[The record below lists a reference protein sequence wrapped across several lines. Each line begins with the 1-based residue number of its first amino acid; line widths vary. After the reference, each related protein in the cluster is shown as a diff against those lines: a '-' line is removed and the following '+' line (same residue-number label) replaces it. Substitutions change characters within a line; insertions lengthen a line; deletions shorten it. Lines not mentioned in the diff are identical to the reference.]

1 MSTATFIRQAAV
13 FDGTRLLPAQDV
25 LIDDGTITAVAPALA
40 VPPGATV
47 VDGAGQTLLPGLID
61 SHTHTTHAGQLRQSL
76 VFGVT
81 TELCMGGEPETSR
94 RLRALARSR
103 DDLADLR
110 IATVGATAPH
120 GHPNQLVEIG
130 MLKPFPTVAGPE
142 HADAFVA
149 DRVADGADHLKIFI
163 EDGTVAGRPMPT
175 MSDETVVALVAAAHE
190 HGLRTAAHTW
200 TRSAVRQAIACGV
213 DILAHPPSDGP
224 SDQDL
229 IEAVAA
235 AGAIVVATLP
245 PLAGM
250 SNASPEFELAQDP
263 RLRPYA
269 DPEWLAGL
277 DRIHAIE
284 PGKRMGPLGVRTSD
298 AADAAVRMFRIGV
311 PLLAGTDGTGGDHPT
326 THGISYHG
334 ELDLL
339 VHAGLTP
346 AEALTAATA
355 APADTFGL
363 DDRGRVAPGLRA
375 DLVLV
380 NGSPLAD
387 ITALRDITA
396 IWRRG
401 IRVDRSAQIPV
412 EELV

>member
-1 MSTATFIRQAAV
+1 MTSPTLIRQVAV
-13 FDGTRLLPAQDV
+13 FDGTQRLPGQDV
-25 LIDDGTITAVAPALA
+25 LIDGGLIAAIGPNLA

-47 VDGAGQTLLPGLID
+47 IGGTGKTLLPGLID
-61 SHTHTTHAGQLRQSL
+61 AHVHTTSATQLRQSL
-76 VFGVT
+76 LFGVT
-81 TELCMGGEPETSR
+81 TELDMGGEPEMSR
-94 RLRALARSR
+94 QLRAVARKR
-103 DDLADLR
+103 DDVADLR
-110 IATVGATAPH
+110 IATTGATAPH

-130 MLKPFPTVAGPE
+130 MLKPFPTVEGPE

-149 DRVADGADHLKIFI
+149 ARVAEGADHIKIFI
-163 EDGTVAGRPMPT
+163 EDGTVAGKPMPT
-175 MSDETVVALVAAAHE
+175 MSDETVTALVLAAHS

-235 AGAIVVATLP
+235 SGSIVVATLP

-250 SNASPEFELAQDP
+250 SASSPEFDLAQDP

-269 DPEWLAGL
+269 DPEWLDGL
-277 DRIHAIE
+277 DRIQAID
-284 PGKRMGPLGVRTSD
+284 PGSRMGPLGVRTSD
-298 AADAAVRMFRIGV
+298 AADASIRMFRLGV
-311 PLLAGTDGTGGDHPT
+311 SLLAGTDGTGGNHPT

-339 VHAGLTP
+339 VEAGLTP

-355 APADTFGL
+355 APADAFGL
-363 DDRGRVAPGLRA
+363 DDRGRVAAGLRA
-375 DLVLV
+375 DLLLV
-380 NGSPLAD
+380 NGNPLND
-387 ITALRDITA
+387 ITVLRDITT
-396 IWRRG
+396 IWRHG
-401 IRVDRSAQIPV
+401 NAVDRSAHLSEQ
-412 EELV
+412 ELI